1 MAMGR
6 YIRKRLLMM
15 LLLMLGMTFIVF
27 ASLYIAPGDPAEL
40 AAGPS
45 ATVEEVERMRVYL
58 GLDKPFLVQYGM
70 YLSNLLHG
78 DLGTSLITRQPV
90 VTELA
95 QRLPYT
101 INLAVFSMLLAT
113 IIGIPLGIISAVH
126 HDSWLDNLL
135 TTLSLVGI
143 STPNFWLGTL
153 LILFFC
159 VRLGWFP
166 TGGMDSMFWTPQG
179 LKQVFLPGLSLSLQ
193 VMSGFVRIGRSS
205 MLDVLGSDYIRTA
218 RSKGLTENK
227 ITWVHA
233 LRNALIP
240 LITQMGT
247 SFGGLLGGAI
257 VTEQV
262 FAINGIGTYLI
273 NGISQRNYPVVQ
285 STVMVIAFMFI
296 LVNLIVD
303 LLYCVIDPRIKYE

>member
-1 MAMGR
+1 MGR

-90 VTELA
+90 TTELA

-113 IIGIPLGIISAVH
+113 IIGIPLGIISAVN

-135 TTLSLVGI
+135 TTLSLIGI

>member
-1 MAMGR
+1 MGR